1 MTAANPSN
9 VLLIGFP
16 RSGTLSR
23 HQDRSAVL
31 AYEMPSRHRV
41 DVRDEYTL
49 HCSGQIPPVEV
60 RPGGDGPHAWS
71 AKPAITSQ
79 ELLGRARL
87 LLGTV

>member
-41 DVRDEYTL
+41 DVRDEY
-49 HCSGQIPPVEV
+49 IE
-60 RPGGDGPHAWS
+60 R
-71 AKPAITSQ
+71 
-79 ELLGRARL
+79 
-87 LLGTV
+87 